1 VIVCPAIM
9 TLRGAADLAVETG
22 AAIAGTAAGRIAALA
37 GGGLAVTSE
46 KATADIGVYARVA
59 AAKGISRDRPR
70 PLYLREP
77 DAKPQ
82 AGFVLPRREA

>member
-1 VIVCPAIM
+1 M
-9 TLRGAADLAVETG
+9 LRRHDVA
-22 AAIAGTAAGRIAALA
+22 R
-37 GGGLAVTSE
+37 GGGLGVGNRGRACRNGGRADCCAGRRGFGGGVA
-46 KATADIGVYARVA
+46 KGAADIGVYARVA
-59 AAKGISRDRPR
+59 AAKGAARERPR